1 MGIGVHVSS
10 CNTTGFS
17 SIQTTG
23 SLAES
28 GLSYNPS
35 TSSMRAMY
43 SSSSFATVA
52 VVTAIAGRPP
62 HRSVRAELPHTAPA
76 LDASACHQGR
86 RPTHCSWYLET
97 RNPALSPAR
106 SHTRAIL
113 LGVRP
118 SLHHLRSACPFG
130 AARIVRQLHRYYGRL
145 RLLEIG

>member
-28 GLSYNPS
+28 GFSYNPS

-52 VVTAIAGRPP
+52 VGTAIAGRPP
-62 HRSVRAELPHTAPA
+62 HRSPRAAFPHEAPILDEWRQSELWGMDGAHAVLEATDLPGAASLPNSD
-76 LDASACHQGR
+76 DASDYDGL
-86 RPTHCSWYLET
+86 T
-97 RNPALSPAR
+97 
-106 SHTRAIL
+106 
-113 LGVRP
+113 
-118 SLHHLRSACPFG
+118 
-130 AARIVRQLHRYYGRL
+130 
-145 RLLEIG
+145 

>member
-1 MGIGVHVSS
+1 MGMGVHVSS

-52 VVTAIAGRPP
+52 VGTAITGRPP
-62 HRSVRAELPHTAPA
+62 HRSPRAAFPHEAPIQ
-76 LDASACHQGR
+76 DGWHQ
-86 RPTHCSWYLET
+86 SV
-97 RNPALSPAR
+97 
-106 SHTRAIL
+106 
-113 LGVRP
+113 LGGKDGEHAVGE
-118 SLHHLRSACPFG
+118 SSDL
-130 AARIVRQLHRYYGRL
+130 
-145 RLLEIG
+145 